1 MEGSRR
7 DPRKNFRKET
17 KESNF
22 PEVLWMED
30 PAKSL
35 WELFFLIIF
44 DFVLILFYGQW
55 KKRVVRM
62 DKCWEQ
68 IEAIKLKKS
77 SKKIIKNATY
87 ILKG

>member
-1 MEGSRR
+1 
-7 DPRKNFRKET
+7 
-17 KESNF
+17 
-22 PEVLWMED
+22 MED